1 MSDIQYQDTA
11 NPFISAYDDFIT
23 KTPFSLVDSQFKNLR
38 NVQIHIEMTQVMVHN
53 TSFENLEMDGAF
65 LILSPSASRDTTFRM
80 SNISLV

>member
-11 NPFISAYDDFIT
+11 NPFISAYDDFMT
-23 KTPFSLVDSQFKNLR
+23 KTPFTLVDSQFKNLR

-53 TSFENLEMDGAF
+53 TSFENLEMDEAF
-65 LILSPSASRDTTFRM
+65 LTLWPSISGDPPLRI